1 MSAYALWTPSNVAV
15 LSFVATGSYTT
26 TAFSDS
32 QLSRDKIVN
41 PDTAV
46 MKVVLT
52 EKSW

>member
-1 MSAYALWTPSNVAV
+1 MSAYALWTPSNAAA

-41 PDTAV
+41 QDTAA
-46 MKVVLT
+46 MKVVLKG
-52 EKSW
+52 KSW